1 MRGRRERPGGGR
13 PRDDRPPGAPRAAAA
28 ATERPA
34 PARPPSR
41 RAEEAAS
48 AARNA
53 WVYGRHPVAALLANP
68 ARRVRR
74 AIALADAQE
83 WLAERVG
90 EARARRGEGLR
101 AETVERETLDEL
113 LPPGAVHQGV
123 AVRADA
129 LPELGI
135 DDVSAAEGPAVIV
148 FLDQVSD
155 PHNVGAVLRSA
166 AVFGARAVVVPE
178 HGSPP
183 LTGVL
188 AKAASGAL
196 EHVPLVRVT
205 NLVRALERL
214 KKAGFWSVGLDEAGD
229 RPLAELGMSGRIA
242 LVLGSEGEGLRRLTR
257 ERCDHLARLPA
268 RGPLASLNVSNA
280 AAVALYELVRA
291 APEEAA

>member
-1 MRGRRERPGGGR
+1 MKGRRERPGGGR
-13 PRDDRPPGAPRAAAA
+13 AERGPGPRGKSGAPPRPERREPQPRDSARHEPQPRDSAQRENQRREPPQRDSAPRDS
-28 ATERPA
+28 ERREGERREGERRDRRPA
-34 PARPPSR
+34 GARPPSR
-41 RAEEAAS
+41 RAEEAAG

-74 AIALADAQE
+74 VVALAEAE
-83 WLAERVG
+83 PWLAERMAG
-90 EARARRGEGLR
+90 ARARRSTDGLR
-101 AETVERETLDEL
+101 PETLDRETLDDL

-123 AVRADA
+123 AVRADPLA
-129 LPELGI
+129 ELGI
-135 DDVSAAEGPAVIV
+135 DDVAEAPGPGIIL

-205 NLVRALERL
+205 
-214 KKAGFWSVGLDEAGD
+214 
-229 RPLAELGMSGRIA
+229 
-242 LVLGSEGEGLRRLTR
+242 
-257 ERCDHLARLPA
+257 
-268 RGPLASLNVSNA
+268 
-280 AAVALYELVRA
+280 
-291 APEEAA
+291 